1 MWLRLLW
8 DFISSITSPKSYK
21 EHWPYLF
28 LNLPRRFF
36 TKHNIS
42 FPALSFKRKSDD
54 DESRRESERER
65 VMGRFQ
71 LVFPMRM
78 SVSHWQSVSYETSAG
93 IGLWLRNLG
102 GSSSTQEI
110 WKKKIWKNMQGSAP
124 LWSTFG
130 NWNPIN
136 ANYRSAGKKTMSW
149 NAETKQRDSVA
160 WHEYA
165 KWEAG
170 WKILEDSTH

>member
-78 SVSHWQSVSYETSAG
+78 SVSHWQSVSQ
-93 IGLWLRNLG
+93 LWELSWDGALAEEPWTLV
-102 GSSSTQEI
+102 GSSSTHEI
-110 WKKKIWKNMQGSAP
+110 WKKHARLSSP
-124 LWSTFG
+124 LKRFWQLKP
-130 NWNPIN
+130 NKCKLQI
-136 ANYRSAGKKTMSW
+136 
-149 NAETKQRDSVA
+149 
-160 WHEYA
+160 
-165 KWEAG
+165 G
-170 WKILEDSTH
+170 WKKDNVLKCRNKAER